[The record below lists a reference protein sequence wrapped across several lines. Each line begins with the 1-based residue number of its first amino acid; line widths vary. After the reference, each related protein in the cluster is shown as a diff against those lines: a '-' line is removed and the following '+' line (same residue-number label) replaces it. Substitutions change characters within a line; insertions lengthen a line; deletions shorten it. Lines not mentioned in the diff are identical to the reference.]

1 MADQVTVI
9 GQSAGQLAAGIRA
22 GALSSVEVVAAHI
35 DQIEAQHERLH
46 AMVLPLFEQAREAAK
61 AADEARA
68 AGAEL
73 GPLHGVPITI
83 KAQFLVAGSETTM
96 GLLHR
101 QGGID
106 PADGPLIAR
115 LRRAGAIIVGKSN
128 IMQMLLGYE
137 SDNPLYGRSNNPWN
151 TARTPGGSSGG
162 EGALIAT
169 GMPLGMGGDFGGSI
183 RIPAHFCGI
192 HGLKPT
198 ARRLPNDD
206 TPVMDFF
213 EMGQQA
219 IIPQPGPM
227 ARTVDDLVLAMSIL
241 AGPYDEPLLD
251 RVPPVPWAGPEGIDV
266 SSLRIGVFDDN
277 GFFRPSP
284 AVRRAVREAA
294 GHLADLGASVV
305 EFPAPDAR
313 AALGLFL
320 DIVTADGGRATK
332 RALGPDA
339 ANHLLKPIQ
348 QGAAMPRPMRMLLS
362 SVLSGLGQDT
372 ASLIVSHGGTCP
384 SPRYLDLV
392 SACDAYRLGLLG
404 EMAGAG
410 VDVLLCPPFGTAA
423 PLHGTTTELFGAAS
437 YAALFNLTGFPAGVV
452 AATRVRPGEESDRAA
467 SRDKAERVALACEKD
482 SAGLPVGVQVAAAP
496 WREDQVLAVM
506 AALEGKFRQGDD
518 YPGLAAPA

>member
-348 QGAAMPRPMRMLLS
+348 QGAAMPRPMRMLLIVRAIGTEPGHGILDRQPWRHLPVAAVFGS
-362 SVLSGLGQDT
+362 GKRLRRLSPGPARRDGRRWRRCPAVPAFRHRGAIARHDDGAVRRRQLCRAVQPHRLPGRRGGGDPGAAGRRKRPRRQPGQGG
-372 ASLIVSHGGTCP
+372 AGGT
-384 SPRYLDLV
+384 
-392 SACDAYRLGLLG
+392 GL
-404 EMAGAG
+404 
-410 VDVLLCPPFGTAA
+410 
-423 PLHGTTTELFGAAS
+423 
-437 YAALFNLTGFPAGVV
+437 
-452 AATRVRPGEESDRAA
+452 
-467 SRDKAERVALACEKD
+467 
-482 SAGLPVGVQVAAAP
+482 
-496 WREDQVLAVM
+496 
-506 AALEGKFRQGDD
+506 
-518 YPGLAAPA
+518 

>member
-162 EGALIAT
+162 EDALIAT

-183 RIPAHFCGI
+183 RIPAHFLRHPRSQADG
-192 HGLKPT
+192 P
-198 ARRLPNDD
+198 APAQRRH
-206 TPVMDFF
+206 
-213 EMGQQA
+213 
-219 IIPQPGPM
+219 PG
-227 ARTVDDLVLAMSIL
+227 D
-241 AGPYDEPLLD
+241 
-251 RVPPVPWAGPEGIDV
+251 
-266 SSLRIGVFDDN
+266 
-277 GFFRPSP
+277 GFFRDGPAGHHSP
-284 AVRRAVREAA
+284 ART
-294 GHLADLGASVV
+294 DGAH
-305 EFPAPDAR
+305 
-313 AALGLFL
+313 
-320 DIVTADGGRATK
+320 GR
-332 RALGPDA
+332 
-339 ANHLLKPIQ
+339 
-348 QGAAMPRPMRMLLS
+348 
-362 SVLSGLGQDT
+362 
-372 ASLIVSHGGTCP
+372 
-384 SPRYLDLV
+384 
-392 SACDAYRLGLLG
+392 
-404 EMAGAG
+404 
-410 VDVLLCPPFGTAA
+410 
-423 PLHGTTTELFGAAS
+423 
-437 YAALFNLTGFPAGVV
+437 
-452 AATRVRPGEESDRAA
+452 
-467 SRDKAERVALACEKD
+467 
-482 SAGLPVGVQVAAAP
+482 
-496 WREDQVLAVM
+496 
-506 AALEGKFRQGDD
+506 
-518 YPGLAAPA
+518 